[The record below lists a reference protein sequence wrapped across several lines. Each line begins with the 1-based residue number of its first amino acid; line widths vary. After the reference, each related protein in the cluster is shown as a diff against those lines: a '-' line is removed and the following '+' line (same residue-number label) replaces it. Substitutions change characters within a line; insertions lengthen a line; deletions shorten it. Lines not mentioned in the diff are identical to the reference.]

1 MVAPGTNAEDGV
13 RRKEQRMCLS
23 CRCGEPHEDHGDPA
37 NITYEDLIEA
47 AQAAGISEEQAADNI
62 KASMANL

>member
-23 CRCGEPHEDHGDPA
+23 CGCGDPA

-62 KASMANL
+62 KAGMANL